1 MRRGWLLL
9 LLPLVAIA
17 VVVAILAPGSSPHR
31 AAVSTPTSTSTTV
44 KPDPPTTTDP
54 PRLPPKKSAVRG
66 RTLKTRHVTT
76 SVIAVPGGSFRVVN
90 NKVMLT
96 HVVIAGDT
104 LSGIA
109 AWYRLMGGFTALYE
123 WNHST
128 IGSDP
133 DLIYPG
139 EVLTISVP
147 LRVVPK
153 ISPMYLALTA
163 QEGQD

>member
-17 VVVAILAPGSSPHR
+17 VVVAILAPGSTPHR
-31 AAVSTPTSTSTTV
+31 AAVSIPTSTTITV
-44 KPDPPTTTDP
+44 KPDPPTTDP
-54 PRLPPKKSAVRG
+54 PRLPPKQSAVRS
-66 RTLKTRHVTT
+66 RTVKTRHVTT

-90 NKVMLT
+90 NKVTLT

-139 EVLTISVP
+139 EVLNISVP